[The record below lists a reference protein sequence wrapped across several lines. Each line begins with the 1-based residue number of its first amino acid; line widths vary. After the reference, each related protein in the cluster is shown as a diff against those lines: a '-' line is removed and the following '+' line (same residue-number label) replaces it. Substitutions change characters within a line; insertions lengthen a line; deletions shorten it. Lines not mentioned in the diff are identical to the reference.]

1 MTNHEIAD
9 AAVRT
14 APPIGISGAMLLGLT
29 LSDWVLVC
37 TLVYTLASLFFLI
50 RREWR
55 RSKEEKR
62 EQSDRR

>member
-1 MTNHEIAD
+1 MTNHEFAD

-14 APPIGISGAMLLGLT
+14 APPLGISAATLLGLT

-37 TLVYTLASLFFLI
+37 TLVYTLASLAFLI

-55 RSKEEKR
+55 RHKQESKS
-62 EQSDRR
+62 EQSD